1 MSRVGPGRTQLAL
14 MFPRPPSIIPYGG
27 FAPVRLET
35 PPSTGNP
42 SALRRLIPVQHPHHR
57 PTFCPGVL
65 IPSRGH
71 RLTVVGRRAAGGAHR
86 PLAQPG
92 LSSPGLQSLLRPESP
107 VSGTPAGFVVRLI
120 PPGLCPRGRSQS
132 PSLLCLG
139 TLSTPATTLTPPGT
153 LISSDGCSISA
164 GSLRPSGWD
173 SATGFSHL
181 FLVSDGFGNGA
192 AVFSCRLRPMWWLGR
207 LTSPR
212 RRVAAPTG
220 PPVYSRAC
228 PSRGLPQPESA
239 MTTRLNHRLPRRD
252 LHPQVCQR
260 SKAARLNSEVQI
272 AEPRSS
278 SDGHFSLR
286 RAAGLFGFQDDA
298 PPRHWP
304 A

>member
-14 MFPRPPSIIPYGG
+14 VFPRPPSIIPYGG
-27 FAPVRLET
+27 FAPVRLEA

-42 SALRRLIPVQHPHHR
+42 SASRRLIPVQHPHVR
-57 PTFCPGVL
+57 PTLCPGVT
-65 IPSRGH
+65 IPLRGH
-71 RLTVVGRRAAGGAHR
+71 HLTAVGRRAAGGAHR

-92 LSSPGLQSLLRPESP
+92 LSCPGLPSLLRPDAP

-120 PPGLCPRGRSQS
+120 PPGLCPCEPSQS

-139 TLSTPATTLTPPGT
+139 TLSTPATTLTPPVT
-153 LISSDGCSISA
+153 LISSDGCSISV
-164 GSLRPSGWD
+164 GSLRPSGGD

-192 AVFSCRLRPMWWLGR
+192 AVFSCRLRPVWWLGR

-228 PSRGLPQPESA
+228 PNRGLPQPESA

-260 SKAARLNSEVQI
+260 SKAARPNSEV
-272 AEPRSS
+272 
-278 SDGHFSLR
+278 DR
-286 RAAGLFGFQDDA
+286 RFAGAGSPMFQM
-298 PPRHWP
+298 
-304 A
+304 